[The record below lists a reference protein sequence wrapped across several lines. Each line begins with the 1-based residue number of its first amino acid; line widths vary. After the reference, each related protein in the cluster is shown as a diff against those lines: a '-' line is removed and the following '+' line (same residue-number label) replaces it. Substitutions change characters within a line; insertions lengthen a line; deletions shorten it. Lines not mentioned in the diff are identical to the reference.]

1 MSELPGQSSSALP
14 VTLVLLLDE
23 QNSDNGMALKLI
35 KDLYGSSLERGFVQL
50 GRQVAGIVF
59 LNAALRD

>member
-1 MSELPGQSSSALP
+1 
-14 VTLVLLLDE
+14 VLLLDE

-50 GRQVAGIVF
+50 GNVPAHGHRHM
-59 LNAALRD
+59 AARMQTASLASPSPI